1 MTALI
6 KKPQVLNKVQ
16 QEIRALVR
24 KKGSVVEDDIH
35 KLPYFKAVVKET
47 LRLYPPAPLSLPR
60 LTTKASVVDGYEVEL
75 DTRVYVNV
83 WAIGRDPD
91 IWENPNEF
99 LPERFLNSS
108 VDFKGQDFEFLP
120 FGSGRRVCLG
130 MALGIAEVEVT
141 LANLLYSFNWEL
153 PTGIMEDDVDMDSL
167 PGLNYSYEESTVFD
181 GQKLFVV
188 N

>member
-1 MTALI
+1 NVFVAGTDTSAATITWAMTALT

-16 QEIRALVR
+16 QEIRYLVG

-60 LTTKASVVDGYEVEL
+60 LTIQASVVDGYEVEP

-83 WAIGRDPD
+83 WAI
-91 IWENPNEF
+91 
-99 LPERFLNSS
+99 
-108 VDFKGQDFEFLP
+108 
-120 FGSGRRVCLG
+120 
-130 MALGIAEVEVT
+130 EVEVT

-153 PTGIMEDDVDMDSL
+153 PTGMMEDDVDMDSL
-167 PGLNYSYEESTVFD
+167 PGLTTHKKNPLYLMAISY
-181 GQKLFVV
+181 L
-188 N
+188 